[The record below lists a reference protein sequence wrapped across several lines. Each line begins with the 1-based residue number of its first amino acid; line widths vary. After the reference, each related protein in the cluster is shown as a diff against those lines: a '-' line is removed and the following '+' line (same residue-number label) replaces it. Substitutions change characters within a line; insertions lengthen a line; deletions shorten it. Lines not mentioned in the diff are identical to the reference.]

1 MVCFLG
7 YISQVQWLIK
17 DVQRLPPK
25 EMGAQFRVCWA
36 DSLRPRTGTKQTNI
50 FIEREPWRMLH
61 LAFEWLCW
69 DWLSAELAAGGGP
82 PNIEASSTVLVYFI
96 LQLQHFES

>member
-1 MVCFLG
+1 
-7 YISQVQWLIK
+7 
-17 DVQRLPPK
+17 
-25 EMGAQFRVCWA
+25 
-36 DSLRPRTGTKQTNI
+36 
-50 FIEREPWRMLH
+50 MLH